1 MGQYFIARFLSI
13 SYNFYLFKQNNYP
26 VCDIKLILD
35 TNIII
40 TATISCTIYLLPL
53 EYTKKFADEKDTKH
67 ADQRDSLPSQTFYSY
82 FKMTFEKVKMCFHQ
96 LTV

>member
-1 MGQYFIARFLSI
+1 MILIFFIIKR
-13 SYNFYLFKQNNYP
+13 NNYP
-26 VCDIKLILD
+26 VYDIKLILD
-35 TNIII
+35 RNIIL
-40 TATISCTIYLLPL
+40 TATVSCSIYLLPL

-67 ADQRDSLPSQTFYSY
+67 ADQRDSLASQTLYSY

>member
-1 MGQYFIARFLSI
+1 MGQYFVARFFSI
-13 SYNFYLFKQNNYP
+13 SYNFYLKRNNDP

-35 TNIII
+35 TNTIL

-67 ADQRDSLPSQTFYSY
+67 ADQRDSLSSQTLLAG
-82 FKMTFEKVKMCFHQ
+82 KVKMCFHQ